1 MKFTG
6 NDLKRTR
13 TFLRLSQTD
22 FARLIGSKQ
31 RTVSKAE
38 QSNHYVS
45 GELNNKVNKGL
56 KEQGIDPETLFVLIV
71 EVEEVLKKK
80 FGLRNQDK

>member
-1 MKFTG
+1 M
-6 NDLKRTR
+6 KRTR

-38 QSNHYVS
+38 QVNAHHYIS
-45 GELNNKVNKGL
+45 EELNNKVNKGL
-56 KEQGIDPETLFVLIV
+56 KANGIDPETLFVLIE